1 MEIQGYPEEFNYANT
16 QIASRAPDDH
26 SFLGTFC
33 LACLRANSQNYE
45 VLRMSL
51 RWLMKKYPLS
61 PEFLEEQIRRRNALG
76 S

>member
-1 MEIQGYPEEFNYANT
+1 MEIQGYPDELNYANA
-16 QIASRAPDDH
+16 QIESRAPDDQ

-33 LACLRANSQNYE
+33 WACLRADSQNYE

-61 PEFLEEQIRRRNALG
+61 QELLEKQIKRRNALG